1 MCNLYS
7 LTKGQA
13 AIRDWFRAS
22 HDRTG
27 NLPLFPGIFPDQMA
41 PIVRNGADGER
52 ELVMARWGM
61 PGPPQFG
68 GAPITNIRNVGSP
81 HWRGWLGKQNR
92 CIVPA
97 TSFCEYADTKP
108 RKTPKW
114 FALSEDRPLF
124 AFAGLWTPWRGV
136 RGPKSAPVDG
146 QHELFGFLTTEANA
160 VVAPIH
166 PKAMPVILTTPA
178 EVDLWLLADAPKALE
193 LQRPL
198 PDDALRIVAS
208 GEKEDGP
215 REDAAPEPGSRPNA
229 PALTRFEGFSLTTIL
244 FADGNAQIP
253 AVRRQLGQ
261 LGTGGWSA
269 ALHILVKNSARDYV
283 VDLFLATL
291 TLHSNHG
298 NRGSPHFV
306 SRKTELAIKTVLAG
320 H

>member
-1 MCNLYS
+1 MEPTASAS
-7 LTKGQA
+7 LLW
-13 AIRDWFRAS
+13 R
-22 HDRTG
+22 
-27 NLPLFPGIFPDQMA
+27 
-41 PIVRNGADGER
+41 VGACQ
-52 ELVMARWGM
+52 
-61 PGPPQFG
+61 GPPQFG

-146 QHELFGFLTTEANA
+146 QHELFGFLTTEPNA

-178 EVDLWLLADAPKALE
+178 EIDLWLLADAPKALE

-198 PDDALRIVAS
+198 PDDLLRIVAS
-208 GEKEDGP
+208 GEKEDGARQDP
-215 REDAAPEPGSRPNA
+215 RA
-229 PALTRFEGFSLTTIL
+229 
-244 FADGNAQIP
+244 
-253 AVRRQLGQ
+253 
-261 LGTGGWSA
+261 
-269 ALHILVKNSARDYV
+269 
-283 VDLFLATL
+283 
-291 TLHSNHG
+291 
-298 NRGSPHFV
+298 
-306 SRKTELAIKTVLAG
+306 
-320 H
+320 